1 MKWVTKRTNL
11 NDQEVFKYSSIRLI
25 VISTVKLSKESLNKI
40 HDIVK
45 EEKGSYKVCSRIH
58 YEISESKM
66 GSLFLEKYGKLKRY
80 YIEID
85 TKRVEYMDWRV

>member
-11 NDQEVFKYSSIRLI
+11 NGQEVFKYSSIRLI
-25 VISTVKLSKESLNKI
+25 VISTVKLSKESLAKI
-40 HDIVK
+40 YDIVK
-45 EEKGSYKVCSRIH
+45 EEGSSKVCLRIRD
-58 YEISESKM
+58 EVKESKM